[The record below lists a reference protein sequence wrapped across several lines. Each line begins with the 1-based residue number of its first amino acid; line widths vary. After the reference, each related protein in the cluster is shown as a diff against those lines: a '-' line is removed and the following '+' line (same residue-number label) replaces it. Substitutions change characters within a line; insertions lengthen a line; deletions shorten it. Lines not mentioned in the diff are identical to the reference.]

1 MDRLL
6 NERPVP
12 EDPPDAYATIPEL
25 YDLEHDGFDD
35 DIEMYRQFAY
45 ATGDPILELAC
56 GTGRIL
62 APLAADGHRVTGTD
76 RSAPMLDRARVRLFG
91 THGAPAHY
99 LVEAGM
105 TAAGDAPGGPFGLVI
120 IGLNSLL
127 HGESSE
133 EQRQVLSA
141 ARRACDP
148 RGQLIVDVLN
158 PTPEH
163 LQSLA
168 GTALDGQWELPD
180 GTRVMKFSDRRLS
193 SADQTIT
200 QAIWYDLIDADGGLR
215 RVRTSFVLRYFSQ
228 AELLLMLE
236 LSGWVDFEVYGSWD
250 LDPLTDSS
258 ERLIVTAQRTPSD
271 RYATR
276 ILE

>member
-6 NERPVP
+6 NERPLGSAQ
-12 EDPPDAYATIPEL
+12 PDAYATIAEL
-25 YDLEHDGFDD
+25 YDLEHARFDD
-35 DIEMYRQFAY
+35 DVEMYRQFAR

-62 APLAADGHRVTGTD
+62 APVAADGHRVTGLD
-76 RSAPMLDRARVRLFG
+76 RSAPMLDRARVALAG
-91 THGAPAHY
+91 LESPQAYH

-105 TAAGDAPGGPFGLVI
+105 TAAATVTGGPFGLVI

-127 HGESSE
+127 HAKNEE
-133 EQRQVLSA
+133 EQRAILSA
-141 ARRACDP
+141 ARQVCDA

-180 GTRVMKFSDRRLS
+180 GRRVMKFSDRRVS
-193 SADQTIT
+193 SAEQTIAT
-200 QAIWYDLIDADGGLR
+200 SIWYDIASPDGAIR
-215 RVRTSFVLRYFSQ
+215 REATSFVLRYLHPS
-228 AELLLMLE
+228 ELLLLLE
-236 LSGWVDFEVYGSWD
+236 LCGWVDFEIYGSYD
-250 LDPLTDSS
+250 LDPLTDASD
-258 ERLIVTAQRTPSD
+258 RLIVTAQRTPSD
-271 RYATR
+271 RFQTR
-276 ILE
+276 VIE